1 MIDGI
6 QGAFNDLLP
15 EVKWMDNTTRT
26 AAVEKNKAITKK
38 IGYPQFMDNVTE
50 FINYYE
56 KKHLNNFTNDTHFE
70 AFVLSALACM
80 CVCVC
85 VRERA
90 CVCVCVCVCVCL
102 RARVCIYICLWKEHF
117 EKGSNEDWTRYLLRG
132 KQTWWPLHHWTH
144 TDRGVNLTYK
154 PHYGYC

>member
-85 VRERA
+85 ERERA
-90 CVCVCVCVCVCL
+90 CVCVCVCVFACACV
-102 RARVCIYICLWKEHF
+102 
-117 EKGSNEDWTRYLLRG
+117 YLYMFMKRTFRKRFQRG
-132 KQTWWPLHHWTH
+132 LNSLPSAWQADVMTTTPL
-144 TDRGVNLTYK
+144 N
-154 PHYGYC
+154 PH